1 MQTNYYYYYYNFTKT
16 HRMHIAYHVLTELN
30 VLDPKF
36 DVPLKQ
42 KEKKL
47 FEQGARIYV
56 HVQCSIFLKMKNKI
70 K

>member
-1 MQTNYYYYYYNFTKT
+1 MQTNYYYYYFTKT
-16 HRMHIAYHVLTELN
+16 HTVHIAYHVLTELN

-42 KEKKL
+42 KKKKIL
-47 FEQGARIYV
+47 SRGHGYTYMYSVA
-56 HVQCSIFLKMKNKI
+56 LKMKI

>member
-42 KEKKL
+42 KKKEN
-47 FEQGARIYV
+47 FEQGAWIHV
-56 HVQCSIFLKMKNKI
+56 HVQCSIKNENKI